1 MVLAT
6 RGVMA
11 GGSYRDEHK
20 RTKLKGAHAE
30 PETLYEGSPSLSLSS
45 CRASRVACSVR
56 FAVIAVWLTVLG

>member
-30 PETLYEGSPSLSLSS
+30 PETLYEGSLSPSS
-45 CRASRVACSVR
+45 CRASRVA